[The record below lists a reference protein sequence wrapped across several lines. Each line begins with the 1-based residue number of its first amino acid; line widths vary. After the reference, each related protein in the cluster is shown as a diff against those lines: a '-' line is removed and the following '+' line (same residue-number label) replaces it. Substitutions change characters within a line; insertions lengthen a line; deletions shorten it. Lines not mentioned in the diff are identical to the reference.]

1 MFPDTWHT
9 STFEHNE
16 GKILQEYVQQA
27 YLEVGKKFKVK
38 LKLKLKTW
46 TKNFPLQKN

>member
-9 STFEHNE
+9 STFERKE

-27 YLEVGKKFKVK
+27 YLEVGKKIQCE
-38 LKLKLKTW
+38 TQ
-46 TKNFPLQKN
+46 TQTQNFN